1 MTMPCIL
8 LAAGIDWLET
18 LLPLLFVGFWIL
30 SQVFAVFRRI
40 AGGPRPEE
48 RVREIQRPR
57 PAAPAAG
64 PDARDELQKQIEE
77 FLKNVVP
84 GESREASRRPVEQKK
99 PALAKPRAVPPPLQ
113 PGAAKTG
120 SPRREPVPAT
130 VAQPAAQRRVGALE
144 TTASDVERHVHDAFA
159 HELSHLA
166 PGLESPGRVV
176 HGAEA
181 GAGPR
186 PSTTTAQDL
195 VKAARNPVTVR
206 QAILLRE
213 ILDRPVDRW

>member
-30 SQVFAVFRRI
+30 SQVFAVFRRL
-40 AGGPRPEE
+40 AGGPRPAE

-64 PDARDELQKQIEE
+64 QDARDELQKQIEE
-77 FLKNVVP
+77 FLKNVVS
-84 GESREASRRPVEQKK
+84 GEPREASRRPVEQKK
-99 PALAKPRAVPPPLQ
+99 QTPAKPRAVPPPLQ
-113 PGAAKTG
+113 PGVAKTG
-120 SPRREPVPAT
+120 SSRREPAPPV
-130 VAQPAAQRRVGALE
+130 AAQRRVGALE

-159 HELSHLA
+159 HELGHLA

-176 HGAEA
+176 HGADA
-181 GAGPR
+181 GAVAR

-206 QAILLRE
+206 QAIVLRE